1 MRFYGLGWMYDSRA
15 PFVAV
20 LNLCLI
26 FRCIGSRSQHTLAQ
40 RNQAGGKAFLTPSCR
55 QLRRKRIIKF
65 RANNIWAFE
74 IGNVLC
80 ISMVCSVTNVHNGV
94 DGPIRLHS
102 LGNDLQ

>member
-94 DGPIRLHS
+94 DGPI
-102 LGNDLQ
+102 